1 MTSSWT
7 FEALTLHL
15 HDEHPD
21 AGDGKFEWQSVLSPA
36 ERERAAGMIAGRA
49 RTFLSARAYLRQHI
63 AAMTGSDPNTLE
75 IELDAY
81 GKPYLVWPDAA
92 VSFSLSHSNGKIL
105 IGLARGKQ
113 PVGVDLQY
121 MEPDTDIER
130 IAARFFT
137 PDERAELAAAADK
150 RTKGFEI
157 WCRKEALFKLGLNI
171 TPQHMHTQQLDGQFM
186 LAACY

>member
-21 AGDGKFEWQSVLSPA
+21 AGDGKFEWQSILSPA
-36 ERERAAGMIAGRA
+36 ERERATGMIDARA

-63 AAMTGSDPNTLE
+63 AAMTGSDAATLE
-75 IELDAY
+75 IELDPH

-92 VSFSLSHSNGKIL
+92 VSFSLSHSEGKIL
-105 IGLARGKQ
+105 IGLVRGKR

-121 MEPDTDIER
+121 MDPDTDIER

-137 PDERAELAAAADK
+137 PDERAELAAAPNT
-150 RTKGFEI
+150 RIKGFEI
-157 WCRKEALFKLGLNI
+157 WCRKEALFKLG
-171 TPQHMHTQQLDGQFM
+171 TDTPPQHMHIQQLDGGFM